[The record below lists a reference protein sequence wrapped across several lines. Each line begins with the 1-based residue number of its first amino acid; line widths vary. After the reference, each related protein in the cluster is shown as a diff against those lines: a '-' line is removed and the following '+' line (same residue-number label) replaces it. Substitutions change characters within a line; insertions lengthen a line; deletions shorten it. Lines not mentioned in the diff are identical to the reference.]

1 MKIYRPTTPGRR
13 GMTKADGKQLTKKVR
28 SFKKLLKIKKSKAGR
43 SRQGRITTRHKGGGH
58 KKKYRIIDFK
68 RIDKFG
74 IPAKV
79 ESIEYDPNRSCFI
92 ALITY
97 QDKEK
102 RYILAPQDLK
112 KDDEIIAD
120 EKTPL
125 KPGNRMFLKNIPV
138 GTPVYNIEIIPG
150 QGGKIVRSAGDSAQV
165 MAIEGGY
172 AQLTLPS
179 GEVRMV
185 LEKAMASIGILSNP
199 EHVFVNLGK
208 AGRKRWLGIRPT
220 VRGSAMVPAD
230 HPHGGGE
237 GRAPIGIR
245 KGPKTPWG
253 KQVFGVKTRK
263 KKKYSDKFIIKRRK
277 KKKRS

>member
-1 MKIYRPTTPGRR
+1 MKIYKPRTPGRR
-13 GMTKADGKQLTKKVR
+13 GMTKADDSQLTKGVKP
-28 SFKKLLKIKKSKAGR
+28 FKKLLKTKKSRAGR
-43 SRQGRITTRHKGGGH
+43 SKGRITVRHKGGGH

-68 RIDKFG
+68 RTTKLG

-79 ESIEYDPNRSCFI
+79 QSIEYDPNRSAFI
-92 ALITY
+92 ALIKY
-97 QDKEK
+97 QNKEK
-102 RYILAPQDLK
+102 NYILAPQDLK

-120 EKTPL
+120 EKTSL
-125 KPGNRMFLKNIPV
+125 RVGNRMLLKNIPV
-138 GTPVYNIEIIPG
+138 GAFVYNVELNPG
-150 QGGKIVRSAGDSAQV
+150 QGGKIVRSAGGGAQV
-165 MAIEGGY
+165 MAVEGGY

-179 GEVRMV
+179 GEVRMIP
-185 LEKAMASIGILSNP
+185 EKAMASIGTLSKP
-199 EHVFVNLGK
+199 EHIFVNLGK

-237 GRAPIGIR
+237 GRAGIGLR

-253 KQVFGVKTRK
+253 KQAFGVKTRK

-277 KKKRS
+277 KKKRK

>member
-1 MKIYRPTTPGRR
+1 MKTYKPRTPGRR
-13 GMTKADGKQLTKKVR
+13 GMTKADDSQLTKGVKP
-28 SFKKLLKIKKSKAGR
+28 FEKLLKTKKSKAGR
-43 SRQGRITTRHKGGGH
+43 SKGRITVRHKGGGH
-58 KKKYRIIDFK
+58 KRKYRVIDFK
-68 RIDKFG
+68 RTTKLG

-79 ESIEYDPNRSCFI
+79 QSIEYDPNRSAFI
-92 ALITY
+92 ALIEY

-102 RYILAPQDLK
+102 NYILAPQDLK
-112 KDDEIIAD
+112 KGDEIIAD
-120 EKTPL
+120 EKASL
-125 KPGNRMFLKNIPV
+125 RVGNRMLLKNIPV
-138 GTPVYNIEIIPG
+138 GTFVYNIELNPG

-179 GEVRMV
+179 GEVRMI
-185 LEKAMASIGILSNP
+185 LEKAMASIGSLSKP
-199 EHVFVNLGK
+199 EHTFVKFGK

-237 GRAPIGIR
+237 GKAPIGLR

-253 KQVFGVKTRK
+253 KQAFGVKTRK
-263 KKKYSDKFIIKRRK
+263 KKKYSDKFIIKKRK
-277 KKKRS
+277 KKKRK